1 MVSVA
6 DFGFCFSHRWLVS
19 PESQLHGFP
28 LITPYSA
35 DLFTIVSIGPM
46 STTCI
51 LFHWLPHEFVIHAY
65 CTSPSFWGRFGIYG
79 GSCASYPQYH
89 PTSFHSFDLLGWI
102 FEPCISSFP
111 WP

>member
-65 CTSPSFWGRFGIYG
+65 CTSPSFWHLWRFMRFLP
-79 GSCASYPQYH
+79 S
-89 PTSFHSFDLLGWI
+89 
-102 FEPCISSFP
+102 ISSHILP
-111 WP
+111 QL